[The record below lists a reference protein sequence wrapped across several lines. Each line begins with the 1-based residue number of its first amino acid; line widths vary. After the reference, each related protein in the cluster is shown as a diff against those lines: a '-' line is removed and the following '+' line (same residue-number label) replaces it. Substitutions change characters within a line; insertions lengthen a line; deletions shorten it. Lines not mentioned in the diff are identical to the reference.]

1 MNAMLKHRPIL
12 TALAIGAI
20 IYTTYALWPRPITE
34 AALRQQLA
42 GGHCRFMHDI
52 DQCTQRGIDPFRSLF
67 VEGHDCDLW
76 AVQCLSQFKS
86 PEAVAGMIS
95 VLAMK
100 TDVQTCDGVRPIRT
114 LAVNYLADSG
124 DRAAIEPL
132 KRLLASNPTQTLSAG
147 ASGCAA
153 NAQDKEVIR
162 AAIQKLQ

>member
-1 MNAMLKHRPIL
+1 
-12 TALAIGAI
+12 
-20 IYTTYALWPRPITE
+20 
-34 AALRQQLA
+34 
-42 GGHCRFMHDI
+42 
-52 DQCTQRGIDPFRSLF
+52 
-67 VEGHDCDLW
+67 
-76 AVQCLSQFKS
+76 
-86 PEAVAGMIS
+86 MIS
-95 VLAMK
+95 VLATK

-153 NAQDKEVIR
+153 NAEDKEVIR